1 MMNKFRIVDTRFRI
15 LKGGKIGLAMSLA
28 MIGGILSLS
37 STSAHAL
44 DEYST
49 SVDRNVNSDGSGF
62 TVYNSSVD
70 SVRVYATY
78 QNSADYYDGF
88 NWQNTVNTY
97 PYDSPDIT
105 ISAGTNITGEA
116 RDTGADNTLM
126 GIYSEH
132 SFGGWD
138 YDVTDLSNSTVSFS
152 GNNDIRGLVGA
163 RWISHSG
170 GGLVSD
176 TIGTIN
182 LNDVDVVFHQ
192 AVDAH
197 TININAGSNTT
208 NTDDFTF
215 YGDVTTNGDGSF
227 GSNGTIAFNSAATVK
242 FNGNVAG
249 NIDFNGNDGVVTLAA
264 NKTIDGSIDTTGVNG
279 TLIFKGA
286 GTVTGDVSSSS
297 SYTLKEV
304 RADGTGN
311 VLFTAVAPAEVDHV
325 NYQAAATIGF
335 NGGLD
340 LSVDTSTDAVNTVT
354 FNNHDGVLQI
364 NNSNLTGIEGQAVVT
379 TTSNNLGTVTMV
391 GGSQE
396 IFGNI
401 GSAGHAI
408 KTLNIGGNNTG
419 GIDTTADVYTITTA
433 HGDIYAQSTVINND
447 TVDGLNGSE
456 LSMASGYDLHST
468 VTTSDANM
476 GTLKL
481 LGGDQ
486 IVTGN
491 VGTNGMRLA
500 EVDSGADG
508 ATSNF
513 GTAQAPT
520 DVFAVTVQ
528 NTGTGTS
535 NFSNNVTATDI
546 NVNDGISEF
555 TNNVTAAT
563 TTIGTGI
570 ASFNTN
576 GTGATATN
584 IIFTT
589 ESNTQTGASIEVT
602 HGLSAISATAN
613 LYNGLTGSIDF
624 NNNDATVNL
633 SAGKTITGNVIDSS
647 NNNYGYVNFLG
658 NGTVTGEVYVYG
670 INIGTETTG
679 TVGFSDNV
687 LAGNDI
693 WIHNDSTMVMA
704 SGKSIGIDR
713 AGGVGTDEN
722 YWTNIGTMAANTGTL
737 TMAGG
742 TQVVD
747 GDVGVIYDASA
758 NEANGANI
766 ARALKLINAGATGG
780 TTTFNGMVFATTLQ
794 YSGNG
799 IVVLNGQNP
808 VAFNHDDNTIEGMV
822 GSVNFGAGGTGTLQI
837 GDGINLTTGTNGI
850 QFANANEATMVFN
863 GDSTVTDVVGGNTAG
878 RSTLAEIY
886 AGVTGKTVTF
896 TNDVHVMEGGITPAT
911 FYVSG
916 TGTVNFQGNLN
927 GDLVYNADGVVNVSN
942 TKSILVSTVPVAV
955 TTVTDGTGTLN
966 YLGST
971 TLDTDIGTSALKLK
985 SVTFNSASNNIT
997 QNIGYNVYANDT
1009 TIGHASGGDDTA
1021 VNLANVTGQYDYA
1034 GATAM
1039 KEWRG
1044 QTAANITA
1052 NMTFGGNLAI
1062 ADAKSAINFGKSH
1075 VDVLGDMITNN
1086 GAMSFTVN
1094 TLDISSNFTGTG
1106 TSTSEDSAR
1115 VNVDGDLNMA
1125 GNEQVH
1131 INYVG
1136 SLANSGSYTLID
1148 ASGITSTGTY
1158 DENENTLVS
1167 DNSFSIDTT
1176 VKTVDI
1182 YDADENIIGRQ
1193 LVVDAD
1199 RTGAA
1204 SGTAYAAN
1212 QNYVYKS
1219 GTLGDLSNNA
1229 ATVLGGIAAAGNQ
1242 TGDMVEV
1249 IQKMDID
1256 SFGFGNNQAN
1266 LAVQAKR
1273 LAPTANASLS
1283 QSAISANTLTLNTVS
1298 NRIADL
1304 RGDSVILPRAG
1315 VAGMSA
1321 GDETAAVKGVW
1332 AKVIAATATQEKDGM
1347 YDGYKTRS
1355 AGLAMGIDRE
1365 FSSKKIVAGLAFG
1378 YTNTDID
1385 QQDFRSGDTADTD
1398 SFNLVA
1404 YASKNFERAYVEGAL
1419 SYAKHNTD
1427 STRAT
1432 AVDRTATADI
1442 DADQY
1447 TAHISGGYRF
1457 NIKDRATV
1465 TPFLTLDYTHLAQD
1479 GYTESG
1485 ADAINLTVDEMST
1498 SRTTV
1503 GGGLRVGTTVE
1514 KGSAV
1519 LRPELKL
1526 AAYHISGGSNTDIT
1540 AQYVGGGEK
1549 FVTPG
1554 TNLSNM
1560 MYNVGLGLKAETSK
1574 STSFGVSIDY
1584 DRSSDGL
1591 FQGYTG
1597 QLVGRY
1603 EF

>member
-1 MMNKFRIVDTRFRI
+1 MNKFRIVATRFRI
-15 LKGGKIGLAMSLA
+15 LKGGKIGLAMSIV
-28 MIGGILSLS
+28 MVGGIMSLS
-37 STSAHAL
+37 STSANAA
-44 DEYST
+44 DEYSST
-49 SVDRNVNSDGSGF
+49 VDRNVNSDPSGF

-78 QNSADYYDGF
+78 QNSADYYDGS

-97 PYDSPDIT
+97 PYNSPDIT

-163 RWISHSG
+163 RWVSYSG
-170 GGLVSD
+170 GGLVTD

-227 GSNGTIAFNSAATVK
+227 GSNGSIQFNSAATVK
-242 FNGNVAG
+242 FNGNVIG

-297 SYTLKEV
+297 NYTLKEV

-364 NNSNLTGIEGQAVVT
+364 NNGNLTGIEGQAVVT

-391 GGSQE
+391 GGTQT
-396 IFGNI
+396 ITGNI
-401 GSAGHAI
+401 GSNGHAI
-408 KTLNIGGNNTG
+408 KTLNIGGTGTG
-419 GIDTTADVYTITTA
+419 GGLDTNVDARTITNA
-433 HGDIYAQSTVINND
+433 YGDIYATNTIINND
-447 TVDGLNGSE
+447 TTAVLGSE
-456 LSMASGYDLHST
+456 LSMESDYDLYSI
-468 VTTSDANM
+468 VTTANANF

-481 LGGDQ
+481 RGGQ
-486 IVTGN
+486 QVVTGN
-491 VGTNGMRLA
+491 VGTTGTRLA
-500 EVDSGADG
+500 EVDSGANG

-513 GTAQAPT
+513 GTSGTPT
-520 DVFAVTVQ
+520 DVYAVTIN

-535 NFSNNVTATDI
+535 NFSHDVGATTINVANGTSNFTNDVTAST
-546 NVNDGISEF
+546 
-555 TNNVTAAT
+555 TN
-563 TTIGTGI
+563 IGTGTGN
-570 ASFNTN
+570 FNTN
-576 GTGATATN
+576 GTGTTASVIAFN
-584 IIFTT
+584 
-589 ESNTQTGASIEVT
+589 GAGV
-602 HGLSAISATAN
+602 AN
-613 LYNGLTGSIDF
+613 LHTGLTGTISF
-624 NNNDATVNL
+624 VGHDATVNVWDEKAISGAISTTTNNTGIL
-633 SAGKTITGNVIDSS
+633 NYRGDGTITSTVGATGLAINELNINT
-647 NNNYGYVNFLG
+647 NNEQNTTSGVTA
-658 NGTVTGEVYVYG
+658 NGTIFAQSVNLKNNG
-670 INIGTETTG
+670 ILTVADNANITTTLGTTTA
-679 TVGFSDNV
+679 T
-687 LAGNDI
+687 
-693 WIHNDSTMVMA
+693 T
-704 SGKSIGIDR
+704 
-713 AGGVGTDEN
+713 
-722 YWTNIGTMAANTGTL
+722 NTGTL
-737 TMAGG
+737 KFAGTSTVNG
-742 TQVVD
+742 I
-747 GDVGVIYDASA
+747 VGVSGNAI
-758 NEANGANI
+758 GT
-766 ARALKLINAGATGG
+766 INAGVTNE
-780 TTTFNGMVFATTLQ
+780 TVTFNDMVHATTLN
-794 YSGNG
+794 YTGNG
-799 IVVLNGQNP
+799 AVVLNGTNSGG
-808 VAFNHDDNTIEGMV
+808 AIGGMKGTV
-822 GSVNFGAGGTGTLQI
+822 DFGTNVISTGELQI
-837 GDGINLTTGTNGI
+837 GDGVNLTTGSNGI
-850 QFANANEATMVFN
+850 QFVDANGATMVFN
-863 GDSTVTDVVGGNTAG
+863 GDSTVTGVVGGNTAG

-886 AGVTGKTVTF
+886 AGITGKTVTF
-896 TNDVHVMEGGITPAT
+896 TDDVHVMEGSLIPAT

-916 TGTVNFQGNLN
+916 TGTVNFQGNLY
-927 GDLVYNADGVVNVSN
+927 GDLVYNADGTVNVSN

-971 TLDTDIGTSALKLK
+971 TLDTDIGTSAAMLKA
-985 SVTFNSASNNIT
+985 VTFNSASNNVT
-997 QNIGYNVYANDT
+997 QNIGHNVYADT
-1009 TIGHASGGDDTA
+1009 VTIGGTSGTTA
-1021 VNLANVTGQYDYA
+1021 ISLADVTGVYDYA
-1034 GATAM
+1034 GATTM
-1039 KEWRG
+1039 KEYRG
-1044 QTAANITA
+1044 GTAANITA
-1052 NMTFGGNLAI
+1052 DVTLGGDLTI
-1062 ADAKSAINFGKSH
+1062 ANDTSAINFGKSH
-1075 VDVLGDMITNN
+1075 VIVGMKSDGTTAGNFDTNG
-1086 GAMSFTVN
+1086 GAISFTVN
-1094 TLDISSNFTGTG
+1094 TNDISSNDAQS
-1106 TSTSEDSAR
+1106 TSTDSAF
-1115 VNVDGDLNMA
+1115 VTVTGNLSMDGD
-1125 GNEQVH
+1125 EHVH

-1136 SLANSGSYTLID
+1136 SLANSGSYTVVN
-1148 ASGITSTGTY
+1148 AAGGTTANGTVNTVVAGAY
-1158 DENENTLVS
+1158 NQNENGNIS
-1167 DNSFSIDTT
+1167 DNSFSIDTRVAT
-1176 VKTVDI
+1176 NTTGDFI
-1182 YDADENIIGRQ
+1182 AY
-1193 LVVDAD
+1193 AD
-1199 RTGAA
+1199 RSGVA

-1212 QNYVYKS
+1212 QNYVQKS
-1219 GTLGDLSNNA
+1219 DTVGHFSNNA
-1229 ATVLGGIAAAGNQ
+1229 AVVLGGIAATGNQ
-1242 TGDMVEV
+1242 TGDMVQV

-1266 LAVQAKR
+1266 LEVQAKR

-1315 VAGMSA
+1315 VTGMSA
-1321 GDETAAVKGVW
+1321 GDETTAVKGVW

-1355 AGLAMGIDRE
+1355 TGLAMGIDRE
-1365 FSSKKIVAGLAFG
+1365 FTSKKIVAGLAFG
-1378 YTNTDID
+1378 YTNTDIN

-1404 YASKNFERAYVEGAL
+1404 YASKNFERAYVEGVL

-1432 AVDRTATADI
+1432 AVGRTATADI

-1457 NIKDRATV
+1457 NIKDSATV

-1479 GYTESG
+1479 GYTETG
-1485 ADAINLTVDEMST
+1485 ADAINLKVDEMST
-1498 SRTTV
+1498 NRTTV

-1514 KGSAV
+1514 KGSAI

-1554 TNLSNM
+1554 TDLSSM

-1574 STSFGVSIDY
+1574 STSLGVSIDY

-1591 FQGYTG
+1591 FEGYTG
-1597 QLVGRY
+1597 QLVARY